1 MFVNVYELKVLSI
14 HAIQNYSHRF
24 GSIECVFKNQKSN
37 GLYLEAINNASEKTY
52 NTMYTM
58 ACTVVLFLTIL
69 GTEYSKNSKC
79 YRNEKIITHKVYK
92 GKGKVMSL
100 FKTGLTLF
108 HRAINSKKYIR
119 LPIRFVLYDM

>member
-1 MFVNVYELKVLSI
+1 
-14 HAIQNYSHRF
+14 
-24 GSIECVFKNQKSN
+24 
-37 GLYLEAINNASEKTY
+37 
-52 NTMYTM
+52 M
-58 ACTVVLFLTIL
+58 ACTVVLFLTVL
-69 GTEYSKNSKC
+69 GTEYSKNPKC
-79 YRNEKIITHKVYK
+79 YRNEKIVTHKVYK